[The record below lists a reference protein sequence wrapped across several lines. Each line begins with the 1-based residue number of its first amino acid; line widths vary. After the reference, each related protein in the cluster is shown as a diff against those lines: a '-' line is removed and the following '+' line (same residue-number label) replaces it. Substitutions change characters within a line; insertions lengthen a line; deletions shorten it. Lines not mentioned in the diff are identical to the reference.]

1 MVHTKYTKSLL
12 LTVILLSLPLL
23 GLGCKGGDLNAQRAA
38 KPVTLKIW
46 GVWDE
51 QDLYQDI
58 FDKYKQTHP
67 NVSFEYRKLR
77 VEEYE
82 RALLEA
88 WAENRGPDIF
98 MVHNTWI
105 NAYQNKLE
113 PLPATI
119 SLPSQT
125 VQGTFKKEVVWTFK
139 NFSTLTSSQIDEKFV
154 NVVKKDVVKDDKIYA
169 LPMGLDTLALY
180 YNVDI
185 FNDAGLATPPA
196 TWAEFKQAVQKITR
210 LDENNNIA
218 RSAVAMGRTDNV
230 ERGLDLLSVLMMQN
244 GAQMTGPDTLPT
256 FDKTPPGGSA
266 DYNPGQQAL
275 IFYTDYANPIK
286 EVYTWNQDFPNSL
299 EAFSQGRT
307 AMMFGYS
314 YHEAQIRAKGP
325 KINFRISSLPQ
336 IDLLAKKYNF
346 ANYWL
351 FGVSPRGDQQVKD
364 TAWDFI
370 LYATTDPEQNQTYLD
385 KSGKPPALKSLIAKV
400 QDNPNASPFTLQT
413 LTAESWYQGYNP
425 TAAEEIMKQLVTA
438 INQGNFSDL
447 KALLKNSVEQL
458 KQTYL
463 KPSYGN

>member
-1 MVHTKYTKSLL
+1 MKHTKHILFFIVL
-12 LTVILLSLPLL
+12 LTLPLF
-23 GLGCKGGDLNAQRAA
+23 GFGCKGGDIEAQRAA
-38 KPVTLKIW
+38 KPITLKIW

-58 FDKYKQTHP
+58 FNTYKETHP

-77 VEEYE
+77 IEEYE

-88 WAENRGPDIF
+88 WAEDRGPDIF

-119 SLPSQT
+119 SLPAQT
-125 VQGTFKKEVVWTFK
+125 VEGTIKKEIVWTLKDFP
-139 NFSTLTSSQIDEKFV
+139 TLTPAQLDEKFV
-154 NVVKKDVVKDDKIYA
+154 SVVKNDVVRENKIYA

-180 YNVDI
+180 YNVDM
-185 FNDAGLATPPA
+185 FNDTDIAAPPT

-210 LDENNNIA
+210 LDEENNIV
-218 RSAVAMGRTDNV
+218 RSGVAMGRADNID
-230 ERGLDLLSVLMMQN
+230 RGLDVLSVLMMQN
-244 GAQMTGPDTLPT
+244 GAQMTGPDNLPT
-256 FDKTPPGGSA
+256 FDKIPPGGSA

-286 EVYTWNQDFPNSL
+286 EVYTWNQEQPNSL
-299 EAFSQGRT
+299 EAFAQGRT

-314 YHEAQIRAKGP
+314 YHGAQIRAKGP
-325 KINFRISSLPQ
+325 KINFRVSTLPQ

-351 FGVSPRGDQQVKD
+351 LGVSPKGEQQVKD

-370 LYATTDPEQNQTYLD
+370 VFATTDPEQNQTYLD

-400 QDNPNASPFTLQT
+400 QDDPSASPFTLQA
-413 LTAESWYQGYNP
+413 LTAESWYRGYNP

-447 KALLKNSVEQL
+447 TALLKNSVEQL

-463 KPSYGN
+463 KPTYGN